1 MANHKAQIMT
11 FSPIGGSNWVV
22 MVDGK
27 VLGTYDT
34 SDGAQMSE
42 SGVRA
47 IGLVVRSYDMEDVE
61 LALRRHF
68 GIADDVECP
77 EYPY

>member
-1 MANHKAQIMT
+1 MAKHKAQIMT
-11 FSPIGGSNWVV
+11 FSPLGGSNWSVA
-22 MVDGK
+22 VDGA

-34 SDGAQMSE
+34 SGEVKMDEDGNC
-42 SGVRA
+42 
-47 IGLVVRSYDMEDVE
+47 DMEDVE
-61 LALRRHF
+61 LTLRRHF